1 MPNAA
6 DDAVAQRDPALVAGL
21 ENDLGSDLIVEQAF
35 VVGREL
41 DHLRRVRPG
50 IALRPRTQGPLRRE
64 RALGKKAPWLSA
76 FVINVESIDRLAA
89 FGVVALLFAM
99 GLELSFERLRLM
111 RRLVFGHGL
120 GQVVLTTLA
129 LGAVAW
135 TLGLPPASAAT
146 IGAALAMSSTAIV
159 IPVLASGSALRSAG
173 RASRCCSFRISR
185 SRPFS

>member
-1 MPNAA
+1 
-6 DDAVAQRDPALVAGL
+6 
-21 ENDLGSDLIVEQAF
+21 
-35 VVGREL
+35 
-41 DHLRRVRPG
+41 
-50 IALRPRTQGPLRRE
+50 
-64 RALGKKAPWLSA
+64 
-76 FVINVESIDRLAA
+76 
-89 FGVVALLFAM
+89 M